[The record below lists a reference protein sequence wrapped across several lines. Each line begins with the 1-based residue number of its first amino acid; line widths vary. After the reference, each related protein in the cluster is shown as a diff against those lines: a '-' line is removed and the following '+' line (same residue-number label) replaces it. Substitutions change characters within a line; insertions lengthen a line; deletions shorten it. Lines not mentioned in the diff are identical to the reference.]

1 MGLFRYLLAPNPVIF
16 NNLVLAVVNQLIDNV
31 INLEA
36 YTQGPVP
43 YDNLL
48 GPIEIA
54 HEACLDKSKL

>member
-1 MGLFRYLLAPNPVIF
+1 MGLPRYLLTPDPVIF

-43 YDNLL
+43 NNNLL

-54 HEACLDKSKL
+54 YEACLDKTK

>member
-1 MGLFRYLLAPNPVIF
+1 MGLPRYLLTPDPVIF

-43 YDNLL
+43 NNNLL

-54 HEACLDKSKL
+54 HEACLDKRK